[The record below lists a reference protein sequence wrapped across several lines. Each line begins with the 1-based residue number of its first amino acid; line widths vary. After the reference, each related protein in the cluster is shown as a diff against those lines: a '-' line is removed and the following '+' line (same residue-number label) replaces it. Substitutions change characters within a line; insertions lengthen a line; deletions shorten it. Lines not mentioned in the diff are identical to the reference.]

1 MATLPKS
8 LPPRK
13 ISRLKSTSV
22 AEAKENFS
30 SLLRSVER
38 DHAEIVVRRRGVA
51 VAKIIPFTE
60 TAPVSGFG
68 WMKGSAIILGDID
81 GPTGEVWDV
90 TGE

>member
-1 MATLPKS
+1 MPALSKRLPVKNSSTL
-8 LPPRK
+8 RNA
-13 ISRLKSTSV
+13 SV
-22 AEAKENFS
+22 AEAKEYFS
-30 SLLRSVER
+30 SLLRSVES

-68 WMKGSAIILGDID
+68 WMKGTGTILGDID